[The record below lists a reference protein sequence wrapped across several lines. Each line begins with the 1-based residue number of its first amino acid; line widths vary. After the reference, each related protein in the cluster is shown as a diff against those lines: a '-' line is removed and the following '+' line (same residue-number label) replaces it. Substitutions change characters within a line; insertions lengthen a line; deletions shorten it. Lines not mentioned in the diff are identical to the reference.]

1 MEFPKTILPITEIA
15 VTQNIKLYIKREDL
29 IHPKISGNKYWKLF
43 YNLQQYLSQ
52 KPESPSLITFGGA
65 FSNHIAATSALANE
79 LKIPSLGIIRGEELE
94 GNWQENPTLKLA
106 SQYNMRFQFV
116 TRNAYR
122 DKETITNQLKKD
134 FPTAL
139 IIPEGGTNSLAVKGI
154 QYMLNNETK
163 KFDYLCTAVGTG
175 GTISGLSKYAEE
187 SQKILGFKV
196 VDDPD
201 LEQNIKKL
209 SGRENFKLFEAHLG
223 RYGII
228 NDDLVRFINEFK
240 EKYHIPLEPIYTG
253 KMMMKIFALIENNY
267 FPENS
272 KILAFHTGGLQG
284 IEGANQMRRKQ
295 NKSIIELDF

>member
-1 MEFPKTILPITEIA
+1 MEFPKTILPISEIA

-187 SQKILGFKV
+187 NQKILGFKV

-209 SGRENFKLFEAHLG
+209 SGRENFKLFDAHLG